1 VDALVKKKK
10 KTCKGSDCMALTFN
24 MRVTNAYNYHGA
36 GGVLFTLRI
45 PKIRHWTPIIS
56 IIYVSYS
63 LTPKK
68 SLLRNCNF
76 ITIYFYWKLHTE
88 KPFFS

>member
-1 VDALVKKKK
+1 MDALVKKKK

-45 PKIRHWTPIIS
+45 PKIRH
-56 IIYVSYS
+56 
-63 LTPKK
+63 
-68 SLLRNCNF
+68 
-76 ITIYFYWKLHTE
+76 
-88 KPFFS
+88 